1 MAYHESKRREA
12 GCLQFRHEVKHEISN
27 HDMLILR
34 QRLRAVMKP
43 DGHAVNG
50 QYEIRSL
57 YFDNLDDQA
66 LRDKLDGVNIREK
79 YRIRLY
85 NNDPSMIHLERKIKQ
100 GGLGY
105 KVAANL
111 TPEQAQAIVNGDVGW
126 MSASTDAVI
135 RGFYSRIRNQGLKAK
150 VIVDY
155 TREPFVF
162 APGNVRVTLDHN
174 IRTGISCTDFLNADC
189 VTVPINASP
198 CILEVKWDNF
208 LPDVIRD
215 AVQLNGRRSAA
226 FSKYAAC
233 RMYD

>member
-1 MAYHESKRREA
+1 M
-12 GCLQFRHEVKHEISN
+12 QFRHEVKHEIS
-27 HDMLILR
+27 HSDMLILR
-34 QRLRAVMKP
+34 QKLSAGMTP
-43 DGHAVNG
+43 DSHARG
-50 QYEIRSL
+50 GRYEIRSL
-57 YFDNLDDQA
+57 YFDNLDDKA
-66 LRDKLDGVNIREK
+66 LREKLDGVLTREK

-85 NNDPSMIHLERKIKQ
+85 NHDPSVIHLERKFKH

-105 KVAANL
+105 KELALL
-111 TPEQAQAIVNGDVGW
+111 TEEQAKQIVGGNVRW
-126 MSASTDAVI
+126 MAESTDEVI
-135 RGFYSRIRNQGLKAK
+135 LGFYSRIRCEGLKAK

-162 APGNVRVTLDHN
+162 APGNVRVTLDYN
-174 IRTGISCTDFLNADC
+174 IRTALNCTDFLNARC
-189 VTVPINASP
+189 TTVPIPDSP

-215 AVQLNGRRSAA
+215 MVQLGDRHSTA